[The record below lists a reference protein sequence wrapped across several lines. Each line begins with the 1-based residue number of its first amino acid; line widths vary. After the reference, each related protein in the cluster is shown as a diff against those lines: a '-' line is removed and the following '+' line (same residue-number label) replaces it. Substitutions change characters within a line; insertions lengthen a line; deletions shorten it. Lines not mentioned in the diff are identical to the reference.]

1 MKLLDTLLENSLR
14 CHSEEPKA
22 TRNLS
27 FALIL
32 CGGIPPPPHRARND
46 SVKPFFQQTVR
57 GVLPG
62 RALAALVTAVFFGWL
77 AAPPA
82 RTGVPAHPAQGND
95 PHAGQSKEK
104 SKRPE
109 STTLRAAQL
118 IEEKGKLRILLDGQ
132 QVGSEEFQISAE
144 GSEAAKQWTARGATE
159 IRLPEGTARISG
171 RLKLASDGMPLR
183 YEWSAQGQKKASAT
197 VEFQGGTAKMA
208 LQLEGAQPFLQE
220 LSFGSRGEPGRAT
233 PRVVIL
239 DNNLYHHYALLARL
253 YDWSARGPQTFPVLI
268 PQEMTPGSIVVESL
282 GAHEIDGARLELLR
296 VRSPDLEIHLY
307 LDSTRR
313 LVRLAVPASKALILR
328 E

>member
-1 MKLLDTLLENSLR
+1 MKLLDSLLKNSLR

-32 CGGIPPPPHRARND
+32 CGGIPRPQRQARD
-46 SVKPFFQQTVR
+46 DRGKPFFQQTVR
-57 GVLPG
+57 EVLPG

-82 RTGVPAHPAQGND
+82 KTDIPDRPAKGND
-95 PHAGQSKEK
+95 PRPGQSKEK

-109 STTLRAAQL
+109 STALGAAQL

-144 GSEAAKQWTARGATE
+144 GSDATKQWTARGATE
-159 IRLPEGTARISG
+159 IRSPEGTARISG
-171 RLKLASDGMPLR
+171 RLKLAPDGTPLR
-183 YEWSAQGQKKASAT
+183 YEWSSAQGQKKASAT
-197 VEFQGGTAKMA
+197 VEFHGSTAKMA

-220 LSFGSRGEPGRAT
+220 LSFGS

-253 YDWSARGPQTFPVLI
+253 YDWSTRGPQTFPVLI
-268 PQEMTPGSIVVESL
+268 PQDMTPGSIVVEAL
-282 GAHEIDGARLELLR
+282 GPQEIDGARLELLR
-296 VRSPDLEIHLY
+296 VRSADLEIHLY